1 MPICP
6 KCHRLCKTAQG
17 LSGHM
22 RFRHQITVPKQDL
35 PVYAKDRLEKAQD
48 ENAKLREQVA
58 RFQRQRQDQET
69 FYEKRM
75 AEQKT
80 ELERAQEHK
89 FAEQQKAI
97 SKQHEEQKL
106 ELQRAQERKLAEQ
119 QRAAVLKQHE
129 EQIRSERARAEE
141 EAAAALRKQIQD
153 LRERIEQ
160 LDSQKKKTDELG
172 KSLREIGGQGTS
184 TGEAGELIS
193 ELEKAR
199 RDLRRE
205 RDRVRGSSLLPPLPP
220 PLHPLSS
227 LREIER
233 WLFGEDE
240 LE

>member
-22 RFRHQITVPKQDL
+22 RFRHQMTVPKQDL
-35 PVYAKDRLEKAQD
+35 PVYAKDRLEKAED

-80 ELERAQEHK
+80 ELERT
-89 FAEQQKAI
+89 
-97 SKQHEEQKL
+97 
-106 ELQRAQERKLAEQ
+106 QERKFAEQ

-141 EAAAALRKQIQD
+141 EAVAALRKQIQD
-153 LRERIEQ
+153 LQKMIEQ
-160 LDSQKKKTDELG
+160 LNSQKKETYELG
-172 KSLREIGGQGTS
+172 KNLPGIKGQGTN
-184 TGEAGELIS
+184 TGKVGESIS
-193 ELEKAR
+193 
-199 RDLRRE
+199 D
-205 RDRVRGSSLLPPLPP
+205 LLPPLPH
-220 PLHPLSS
+220 PLHPISS

-233 WLFGEDE
+233 WLFGDG
-240 LE
+240 

>member
-35 PVYAKDRLEKAQD
+35 PVYAKDRLEKAED

-80 ELERAQEHK
+80 ELERAQERK
-89 FAEQQKAI
+89 LAEQQKAI
-97 SKQHEEQKL
+97 SKQHEEQKT
-106 ELQRAQERKLAEQ
+106 ELQKAQERKLAEQ

-141 EAAAALRKQIQD
+141 EAVAALRKQIQD
-153 LRERIEQ
+153 IQERI
-160 LDSQKKKTDELG
+160 DSEKKRTYELR
-172 KSLREIGGQGTS
+172 KSLSEIEGQGTN
-184 TGEAGELIS
+184 TGEVGESIS

-199 RDLRRE
+199 QELRRE
-205 RDRVRGSSLLPPLPP
+205 RDRARGSSPFPP
-220 PLHPLSS
+220 PPHPLRPVSS
-227 LREIER
+227 LRELRR
-233 WLFGEDE
+233 WLFRHEGED
-240 LE
+240 